1 MRRFGIRLWKLWL
14 SGVITAMTVWGVG
27 ALYYNAPANEILR
40 SVLAAAFGLG
50 TLGAFVLLPRRRR
63 TLVGFVLVWAAL
75 LAWWSTVR
83 PSNERHWQP
92 DVAVLPYATMEGD
105 RMTLHNIRNFEYR
118 TDTDFTPRYY
128 DKTFDLK
135 QLDEAD
141 LISSYWAGDAIAHV
155 FVSFGFGGR
164 DYVAISI
171 ETRKELAEEY
181 STIGGFF
188 KQYELIYVVAD
199 ERDVIR
205 LRTTYRQ
212 PQEDV
217 YLYRTRMPLANT
229 RRLLMAYVQKINA
242 LVEHPMFYNTLT
254 TNCTT
259 NILSHVRSFGG
270 PARYNWKI
278 LLSGY
283 AAAYAYENGSLDTS
297 RPFAEL
303 RQRSR
308 VNTQAQAAHEAAD
321 FSQRIRVDLPRPPPR
336 DALP

>member
-1 MRRFGIRLWKLWL
+1 MRRFGIFLWWLWL
-14 SGVITAMTVWGVG
+14 GGVIIVMTVWGVG
-27 ALYYNAPANEILR
+27 ALYYNGPANEILR

-50 TLGAFVLLPRRRR
+50 TIGALLWLPRRRR
-63 TLVGFVLVWAAL
+63 TLVGFALVWAVL
-75 LAWWSTVR
+75 LIWWSTIK

-92 DVAVLPYATMEGD
+92 DVAVLPSATVEGD

-135 QLDEAD
+135 QLDEVD

-164 DYVAISI
+164 DYVAVSI

-188 KQYELIYVVAD
+188 KQYEIIYVVAD

-212 PQEDV
+212 PHEDV
-217 YLYRTRMPLANT
+217 YLYRTRMPLVNA
-229 RRLLMAYVQKINA
+229 RRLLMAYVQKINE
-242 LVEHPMFYNTLT
+242 LVAHPMFYNTLT

-278 LLSGY
+278 LLSGH
-283 AAAYAYENGSLDTS
+283 AAEYAYENGSLDTS
-297 RPFAEL
+297 LPFAEL
-303 RQRSR
+303 RQRSH
-308 VNTQAQAAHEAAD
+308 VNTQAQAARDAAD
-321 FSQRIRVDLPRPPPR
+321 FSQRIRADLPRPPLR
-336 DALP
+336 DALQ